1 MNLEK
6 HDRDKVSILLVD
18 DHIENLVALEAL
30 LSDLGQNLVRAQS
43 GLDAL
48 RFLLHQEFAV
58 IILDVDMPILD
69 GFETAALIRER
80 GKSRHTPIIFL
91 TAINKGEQHVF
102 KGYSLG
108 AVDYLTKPFVPEI
121 LRSKVLAFVEL
132 HKKTEEVKR
141 QAALLQQMVAEL
153 AASNDEIK
161 KLNVALQSER
171 DFVSTVLDTAD
182 TLIVVLDEEQTI
194 IRASR
199 AFERILGYGKDEV
212 NGRPLSSFFVSA
224 GPWCELSQAENYW
237 VARDG
242 TSRLIAWSTT
252 RLDAHHV
259 ILTGNDI
266 TERRRAEQQ
275 REQFIRSEAARLE
288 AEAAEK
294 RAAFLAEASTML
306 SSTLDYERTLV
317 TISRLAIPAFADWC
331 FVYLRLQDEEISSAL
346 IAHTDPEKE
355 YLAQHIEIRPEDL
368 SSNTLP
374 VARVFQTGMPE
385 LFGDITDEE
394 LRRTVNDQ
402 EKYAGL
408 KELGLRSAI
417 VVPIQARHSIMGV
430 IGFVSAKPDRYTS
443 IELIFAQD
451 MVRRISLA
459 LENARLYREAQQ
471 ANRAKDEFLATLSH
485 ELRTPL
491 NAILGWIQILRTKR
505 VDEVTTARAFEAIE
519 RNAKAQAELVED
531 MLDVSRIITGRLRLE
546 LQPVLLSVAVAAALD
561 SVRPTAEAKGVRL
574 ECDLAPE
581 AAPISGDPHR
591 LQQIVWN
598 LLSNAVKFTPSG
610 GLVRLKMDYARGQ
623 ATIVVTDTGKGISPQ
638 FLPYVF
644 DRFRQAE
651 TMSSRTASGLGLGLS
666 IARHLVELH
675 GGVIE
680 ASSEGEGRGATF
692 TVMFPLRE
700 DVAVTAVQNAS

>member
-623 ATIVVTDTGKGISPQ
+623 ASIVVTDTGKGISPQ